1 MKVTLVAFVATA
13 RAALIAFVLATLVA
27 IPSGCGGGNDDG
39 DGDKKYEGD
48 GYSFTYPEDWDEQDP
63 EAASQGGDVISS
75 AYVGQ
80 DNTDVLA
87 VLLYRVPVSIT
98 EANIDEYADDVFEQ
112 AREIYEGLDGELTA
126 RPTPVTMDGLPG
138 FRYEGSLVNVD
149 GVPVQ
154 ARVTDV
160 FDEMTE
166 YYLYCQ
172 FTPEGAEEM
181 KRGCDQAVESFEVE

>member
-1 MKVTLVAFVATA
+1 MLAKLAVVTLAGAG
-13 RAALIAFVLATLVA
+13 LLASA
-27 IPSGCGGGNDDG
+27 GCGGGNDDG
-39 DGDKKYEGD
+39 DGDKTFEGD
-48 GYSFTYPEDWDEQDP
+48 GYSFTYPGDWDEQDP
-63 EAASQGGDVISS
+63 EAASQGGDLISS

-87 VLLYRVPVSIT
+87 ILLYPLPASIT
-98 EANIDEYADDVFEQ
+98 KDNIDEYADDVAEQ
-112 AREIYEGLDGELTA
+112 ARETYEGLDGQLTA
-126 RPTPVTMDGLPG
+126 GPTPVTMAGLPG

-149 GVPVQ
+149 GARVQ

-160 FDEMTE
+160 FDGLTE

-181 KRGCDQAVESFEVE
+181 KRGCDQVVESFQVE